1 MIKITADST
10 CDLSPQLLE
19 EFNIRLMPLHVL
31 INDED
36 FRDGIDIT
44 PKDIFRYV
52 SEEGKSCR
60 TAAVNTFEYE
70 SMFEEEAPKH
80 DAVIH
85 ISLGSEFSSCYQN
98 AKIASEKFENVYV
111 VDSSNLST
119 GSGHIVLEAALM
131 AKEGAK
137 PQEIVAHLE
146 EVIPKVDASFVI
158 DRMEYLRKGGR
169 CSGIEAFGATL
180 LKIKPSI
187 EVIDGKMTVGK
198 KYRGNFDR
206 CIVNYVKDRLENND
220 DIDYSRV
227 FITHSYCSPET
238 VQKVKEAIQQY
249 ANFEEIIETTAG
261 CTISTHCGPNT
272 LGILYK
278 RKSKK

>member
-10 CDLSPQLLE
+10 CDLSPEIIE

-31 INDED
+31 INDDD

-85 ISLGSEFSSCYQN
+85 ISLGSDFSSCYQN
-98 AKIASEKFENVYV
+98 AKIAAENFDNVYV

-119 GSGHIVLEAALM
+119 GSGHIVFEAALM
-131 AKEGAK
+131 ARDGAK
-137 PQEIVAHLE
+137 PQEIVEHLE
-146 EVIPKVDASFVI
+146 EIIPKVDASFVI

-169 CSGIEAFGATL
+169 CSGMEAFGATL

-187 EVIDGKMTVGK
+187 EVVDGKMTVGK

-227 FITHSYCSPET
+227 FITHSFCSPET
-238 VQKVKEAIQQY
+238 VQKVKEAIEQY
-249 ANFEEIIETTAG
+249 AKFEEIIETTAG